1 MGRNGGRFG
10 KQSFFAFLSRN
21 VTHSQDL
28 YVKYEANASVT
39 SSLDSVQLESL
50 PKATS
55 KVSNQHVLSSWKQQF
70 VKVI

>member
-21 VTHSQDL
+21 VTHLQDL

-39 SSLDSVQLESL
+39 SSLDSAVRKS
-50 PKATS
+50 A
-55 KVSNQHVLSSWKQQF
+55 
-70 VKVI
+70 

>member
-10 KQSFFAFLSRN
+10 KQSFFAFLSRK
-21 VTHSQDL
+21 DL

-39 SSLDSVQLESL
+39 SSLDSVQLENL

-55 KVSNQHVLSSWKQQF
+55 KAQ
-70 VKVI
+70 